1 MERPILN
8 EAPEK
13 RISVLELGAKG
24 DGKTDDFPALEAA
37 VRFAAEKDLILE
49 FPKGEYYLS
58 DGLFLDD
65 ISMLSHDA
73 RILYHGEKFGTPAF
87 RIVSNVNLF
96 GTWYIYA
103 APSARKDA
111 AERAPIAIG
120 DYMTDRPSR
129 NCYIQEVILS
139 GGNPDSNGIC
149 ITGDTRD
156 VIIDSVII
164 PDGSAICRGV
174 CLHWGNGV
182 NHRNTAGRFAPEL
195 GRAAYSHGDTPMTHP
210 RGIHLGVVNCAGFKA
225 IPGQTD
231 NDKAAVTICA
241 CADISVDEIMMHD
254 SCHALCVTGAD
265 LGFEYADEETRAY
278 GQRNIYV
285 KKITGTAMRSA
296 GVLVAGYPWYIR
308 EVRVN
313 TEIRIDECYVE
324 AAECNHDTGL
334 ALLGISKAEI
344 GQITLRH
351 FPRQAFNITRGS
363 ENISIDTLNIEG
375 CKSYVGAV
383 NMYSENDPPA
393 KNIYIGELNV
403 DGSGDANV
411 PAFNLVAVENMT
423 VEKLNIKDSSYQS
436 LIAAT
441 DDCKNVHISRADLD
455 TAQFENGLLAG
466 VSDSVKNRISVDR
479 LI

>member
-37 VRFAAEKDLILE
+37 VQFATEKDLILE
-49 FPKGEYYLS
+49 FPEGEYYLS
-58 DGLFLDD
+58 DGLLLDG

-73 RILYHGEKFGTPAF
+73 KILYHGEKFGTPAL

-96 GTWYIYA
+96 GTWYIHA
-103 APSARKDA
+103 APSVRKDA
-111 AERAPIAIG
+111 AERAPVAIG
-120 DYMTDRPSR
+120 DYITDRPSR

-156 VIIDSVII
+156 VLIDSVII

-174 CLHWGNGV
+174 CLHWGNGI

-195 GRAAYSHGDTPMTHP
+195 GRAAYIHGNTPMTHP

-225 IPGQTD
+225 IPGHPD

-241 CADISVDEIMMHD
+241 CADISVDEIIMHD

-324 AAECNHDTGL
+324 AADCNHDTGL

-344 GQITLRH
+344 GQITLKS
-351 FPRQAFNITRGS
+351 FPRQAFNIARGS

-375 CKSYVGAV
+375 CRSYIGAV
-383 NMYSENDPPA
+383 NMYSENDPSA
-393 KNIYIGELNV
+393 KNIHIKHLNV
-403 DGSGDANV
+403 DGEGDANV
-411 PAFNLVAVENMT
+411 PAFNLVAVDNMT
-423 VEKLNIKDSSYQS
+423 VDELKIENGSYQG

-441 DDCKNVHISRADLD
+441 EHCKNVRIAKISVG
-455 TAQFENGLLAG
+455 TAQFGEKMIAG
-466 VSDSVKNRISVDR
+466 IADPEKNNLSVG
-479 LI
+479 